1 MRNQSRYLLLI
12 TFLLAAYY
20 LVLGIYLNHLGY
32 VSQEAMFYI
41 EKTKIVVD
49 GLGNR
54 LKVMGLTA
62 PILPFY
68 SSFIFSAI
76 SASLAPIIASSLITA
91 TLFFLMSNA
100 LLKRAKDDFYLV
112 ILLIVFLVHPGVLYM
127 ATSGKSIALVM
138 LFFFMFFFNL
148 LKFYRSNTTFHVSIA
163 SISLVLLIFCDY
175 KFIWLTLFFIPLV
188 LSITIKSLNLGEQES
203 IFRLFISFNNPSLRR
218 KLVNK
223 TFALYI
229 ILFVLPL
236 ACIICYKLLNLTHAQ
251 DLDYFHQSPYATW
264 TVVADKLSFDTLST
278 STTYH
283 IPETSVLISA
293 RMLLFCPLMLVA
305 IYLFRNSTYQ
315 ILTLLT
321 PFAFVEFLHI
331 KYEKVFLVQE
341 YYMIFLVLALLCI
354 LYRAQTIRRQT
365 VLKTFVL
372 VLTLVQLY
380 TGYIFMR
387 NSSIAEE
394 QHFITVLLNR
404 AKDTSQDENRELAKF
419 IDNLPKEAHVLVDD
433 AIGFPIVA
441 FSQKN
446 DELSL
451 SAKENLQKFTLP
463 YQNSYLG
470 AIEAPDKFDEYILL
484 ATPKNEVTGFTQ
496 LNDKYVPV
504 IKKANSALKLRRVYE
519 TNDWVLYKVFSD

>member
-20 LVLGIYLNHLGY
+20 LVLGIYLHNLGY
-32 VSQEAMFYI
+32 VSQEAMFYV
-41 EKTKIVVD
+41 EKTKIVID

-68 SSFIFSAI
+68 STFIFSAI
-76 SASLAPIIASSLITA
+76 STSLAPIIASSLVTA
-91 TLFFLMSNA
+91 VLFFLMGSA
-100 LLKRAKDDFYLV
+100 LLKRAKDDFYIV
-112 ILLIVFLVHPGVLYM
+112 ILLIIFLLHPGMLYA

-148 LKFYRSNTTFHVSIA
+148 LKFYSSNTTFHVSLA

-203 IFRLFISFNNPSLRR
+203 IFRLFLSFNNPSLRR

-236 ACIICYKLLNLTHAQ
+236 ACIVCYKLLNLTHAQ
-251 DLDYFHQSPYATW
+251 DLNYFSESPYATW
-264 TVVADKLSFDTLST
+264 TVLADKLSFDTLST
-278 STTYH
+278 STIYQ

-305 IYLFRNSTYQ
+305 IYLFRNSMYQ

-331 KYEKVFLVQE
+331 KYEKVFLAHE
-341 YYMIFLVLALLCI
+341 YYIIFLVLAMLCI
-354 LYRAQTIRRQT
+354 LYKAQTIRRQSI
-365 VLKTFVL
+365 LKTVVL
-372 VLTLVQLY
+372 LLTLGQLY
-380 TGYIFMR
+380 TGYIFLK

-394 QHFITVLLNR
+394 QHFISVLFNR
-404 AKDTSQDENRELAKF
+404 AADPAQNENRELAKY
-419 IDNLPKEAHVLVDD
+419 IDNLPEGTHVLVDD
-433 AIGFPIVA
+433 AIAFPIVS
-441 FSQKN
+441 FSKKTKDIEARANMQKY
-446 DELSL
+446 
-451 SAKENLQKFTLP
+451 TLP
-463 YQNSYLG
+463 YENAYLS
-470 AIEAPDKFDEYILL
+470 AIEAPDKYDDYILL

-496 LNDKYVPV
+496 LNDKYIPV
-504 IKKANSALKLRRVYE
+504 VKKANSALKLRRVYE
-519 TNDWVLYKVFSD
+519 TNDWILYRVLVD